1 MKNNTLV
8 SPVATEHSPLI
19 EEHED
24 SFKDNLVENQT
35 ERLENEWSETPGEI
49 IFEESSQDYQHELHE
64 EKLRQVSDE
73 IHQESPQESVQE
85 ILKNFNISK
94 IPQEQSQELPTG
106 ISGDV
111 VDDLSGIKSV
121 PIEKR
126 VNWQDLQKDEDK
138 STFYTKN
145 DNRYENM
152 DANKHDKNNLTHE
165 KTTKPIYLDNR
176 LKDFVI
182 EIGDDENVAEE
193 QNYNSVNQNLFDPQ
207 RNFEILKNPDRQEV
221 QGEQFVYFL
230 THIFSY
236 FHFFSPPPPRKKR
249 RNQNYS
255 S

>member
-1 MKNNTLV
+1 MEKSTVDMKSNTVV

-19 EEHED
+19 QEHED

-35 ERLENEWSETPGEI
+35 ERLENEWSETPSEI
-49 IFEESSQDYQHELHE
+49 IFEESSQDYQHEIHD

-85 ILKNFNISK
+85 ILKNF

-221 QGEQFVYFL
+221 QGEQLCTFL
-230 THIFSY
+230 HTFS
-236 FHFFSPPPPRKKR
+236 FISIFFSPRKKK